1 MQEKTLVIQK
11 ENPRKSTE
19 ISSDTLTTI
28 VSSPSSEE
36 VKEGANQSFLV
47 SFYVTN
53 TITD

>member
-11 ENPRKSTE
+11 ENPSRSVE
-19 ISSDTLTTI
+19 SSSDTLTTI
-28 VSSPSSEE
+28 VSSSSSEE
-36 VKEGANQSFLV
+36 VREDANQSFLV